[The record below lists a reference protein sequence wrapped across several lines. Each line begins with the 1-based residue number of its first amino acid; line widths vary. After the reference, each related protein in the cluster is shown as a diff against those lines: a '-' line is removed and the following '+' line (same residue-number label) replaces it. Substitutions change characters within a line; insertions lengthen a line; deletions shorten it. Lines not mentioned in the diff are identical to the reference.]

1 MAAIRMQGRAI
12 SVTWKAGENEVAF
25 SLDEPFRL
33 RAIRTNVK
41 KQGVGFITGLY
52 IDSPDNLLTLPRGG
66 LDAYHWSQANIQR
79 IQQEFLEEHHLT
91 EKTPDEIAE
100 YCDAHEVAPI
110 DPTRIEFT
118 LEPSAQV
125 RITGSF
131 SENTAIVLLGVS
143 PVPSP
148 RTNPNHS

>member
-1 MAAIRMQGRAI
+1 MQGRAI

-33 RAIRTNVK
+33 RAIRTNVRK
-41 KQGVGFITGLY
+41 ENVGFITGLY
-52 IDSPDNLLTLPRGG
+52 INNGANQLLAVPGHI
-66 LDAYHWSQANIQR
+66 DAYHWSQVNIQR
-79 IQQEFLEEHHLT
+79 IQQEFLEKHQLT
-91 EKTPDEIAE
+91 DKTPDEIAE
-100 YCDAHEVAPI
+100 YCDANEVAPL
-110 DPTRIEFT
+110 DPTRIEGIT
-118 LEPSAQV
+118 LEPGWQV

-148 RTNPNHS
+148 RTNPITHD